1 MPNPKQPAIPG
12 HRESDFTVKKTT
24 QASEGLQKIADLAAD
39 IGVAMVTTLDVSS
52 QTLTSRPMMPLDM
65 DEKASLWFF
74 TSNAMCHGLALDRV
88 NVSFAEPK
96 NASYVSFAGRAVVV
110 GDRARIRALWTPMA
124 KPWFPKGEDDPT
136 LVLLRVDCEAA
147 EYWDSNSSKV
157 VRMLSLATATIT
169 GEPLPMGNHQHVK
182 NPAVAGQHS

>member
-1 MPNPKQPAIPG
+1 M
-12 HRESDFTVKKTT
+12 KKNT

-52 QTLTSRPMMPLDM
+52 QLLTSRPMMPLEM
-65 DEKASLWFF
+65 DDKASLWFF
-74 TSNAMCHGLALDRV
+74 TSNATCHGLALDRV

-96 NASYVSFAGRAVVV
+96 SASYVSFSGRAAVVS
-110 GDRARIRALWTPMA
+110 DRTRIHALWTPMA

-147 EYWDSNSSKV
+147 EYWDSTSSKV
-157 VRMLSLATATIT
+157 VRMLSLAASTIT
-169 GEPLPMGNHQHVK
+169 GEPIRMGEHQHVK
-182 NPAVAGQHS
+182 NPAVAA

>member
-1 MPNPKQPAIPG
+1 MPAIPKR
-12 HRESDFTVKKTT
+12 RESDFVMKKVT

-52 QTLTSRPMMPLDM
+52 QTLTSRPMMPLEM

-74 TSNAMCHGLALDRV
+74 TSNATCHGLALDRV

-96 NASYVSFAGRAVVV
+96 KASYVSFSGRAAVVS
-110 GDRARIRALWTPMA
+110 DRTRIHALWTPMA
-124 KPWFPKGEDDPT
+124 KAWFPKGEDDPT

-147 EYWDSNSSKV
+147 EYWDSNSNKV
-157 VRMLSLATATIT
+157 VRMLSLAASTIT
-169 GEPLPMGNHQHVK
+169 GEPIAMGHHQHVK
-182 NPAVAGQHS
+182 SPTVTV